1 MNNTNTNTIRAKLKK
16 LKGLI
21 ELYISKETI
30 VAMFISV
37 VFMILMMAVIEEDFK
52 MVLEV
57 LKVLKVFSAVLGV
70 ILSNVLQEERK

>member
-1 MNNTNTNTIRAKLKK
+1 MNNTNTNTNTIRAKLKK

-37 VFMILMMAVIEEDFK
+37 VFMILVMAVIEEDFK

-57 LKVLKVFSAVLGV
+57 LKVFSAVLGV
-70 ILSNVLQEERK
+70 ILSNVL

>member
-1 MNNTNTNTIRAKLKK
+1 MNNTNTNTNTNTIRAKLKK

-37 VFMILMMAVIEEDFK
+37 VFMILVMAVIEEDFK

-57 LKVLKVFSAVLGV
+57 LKVFSAVLGV
-70 ILSNVLQEERK
+70 ILSNVL

>member
-1 MNNTNTNTIRAKLKK
+1 MNNTNTIRAKLKK

-37 VFMILMMAVIEEDFK
+37 VFMILVMAVIEEDFK

-57 LKVLKVFSAVLGV
+57 LKVFSAVLGV
-70 ILSNVLQEERK
+70 ILSNVL

>member
-37 VFMILMMAVIEEDFK
+37 IFMILVMAVIEEDFK

-57 LKVLKVFSAVLGV
+57 LKVFSAVLGV
-70 ILSNVLQEERK
+70 ILSNVL

>member
-30 VAMFISV
+30 VAMFISM
-37 VFMILMMAVIEEDFK
+37 VFMILVMAVIEEDFK

-57 LKVLKVFSAVLGV
+57 LKVFSAVLGV
-70 ILSNVLQEERK
+70 ILSNVL

>member
-1 MNNTNTNTIRAKLKK
+1 MNNTNTIKSKLKK

-37 VFMILMMAVIEEDFK
+37 VFMILVMAVIEEDFK
-52 MVLEV
+52 MVLD
-57 LKVLKVFSAVLGV
+57 VLKVFSAVLGV
-70 ILSNVLQEERK
+70 ILSNVL

>member
-1 MNNTNTNTIRAKLKK
+1 MNNTNTTIRAKLKK
-16 LKGLI
+16 LKGFI

-37 VFMILMMAVIEEDFK
+37 VFMILVMAVIEEDFK

-57 LKVLKVFSAVLGV
+57 LKVFSAVLGV
-70 ILSNVLQEERK
+70 ILSNVL

>member
-1 MNNTNTNTIRAKLKK
+1 MNNNTNTIRAKLKK

-37 VFMILMMAVIEEDFK
+37 VFMILVMAVIEEDFK

-57 LKVLKVFSAVLGV
+57 LKVFSAVLGV
-70 ILSNVLQEERK
+70 ILSNVL

>member
-1 MNNTNTNTIRAKLKK
+1 MNNTNTTIRAKLKK
-16 LKGLI
+16 LKGFI

-37 VFMILMMAVIEEDFK
+37 VFMILVMAVIEEDFK

-57 LKVLKVFSAVLGV
+57 LKVFSAVGV
-70 ILSNVLQEERK
+70 ILSNVL

>member
-1 MNNTNTNTIRAKLKK
+1 MNNTNTNTNTIRAKLKK

-37 VFMILMMAVIEEDFK
+37 VFMILVMAVTEEDFK
-52 MVLEV
+52 MVLE
-57 LKVLKVFSAVLGV
+57 VLKVFSAVLGV
-70 ILSNVLQEERK
+70 ILSNVL

>member
-57 LKVLKVFSAVLGV
+57 LKVFSAVLGV
-70 ILSNVLQEERK
+70 ILSNVL

>member
-1 MNNTNTNTIRAKLKK
+1 MNNTNTIRAKLKR

-37 VFMILMMAVIEEDFK
+37 VFMILVMAVIEEDFK

-57 LKVLKVFSAVLGV
+57 LKVFSAVLGV
-70 ILSNVLQEERK
+70 ILSNVL